1 MPADYSLD
9 RIRRVVLS
17 RAWDALSEQDLVEH
31 VRLMHDLFAD
41 GSLDATWSQIADFS
55 EVTTVGE
62 ISSAG
67 VRSLAAQN
75 PWPKT
80 ARRVL
85 IAPVT
90 VVFGLSRMYQLLTG
104 AEDEHLTVVR
114 TEEEALSFLGL
125 RDAAP

>member
-1 MPADYSLD
+1 
-9 RIRRVVLS
+9 
-17 RAWDALSEQDLVEH
+17 VEH

-55 EVTTVGE
+55 EVTTVAE

-75 PWPKT
+75 PRPKT

-85 IAPVT
+85 IAPAT
-90 VVFGLSRMYQLLTG
+90 VVFGLSRMYQMLTG
-104 AEDEHLTVVR
+104 AENEHLTVVR

-125 RDAAP
+125 GDAAP